1 MSGPMMSRASDH
13 ERRAVGGVS
22 AAGRKLTGYVARFD
36 TEARIGAFTE
46 TIKAGAFRAS
56 LSSGRDILALAD
68 HDPKAVLGRTKSGSL
83 QLSEDVHG
91 LRFELQVPDT
101 TAGRDL
107 IALAERG
114 DLGGCSFG
122 FTVPKDGDHWSGD
135 HRELRSVDLHE
146 VSIVQSWPAYAN
158 TEVSLRHRPVVMFTL
173 DPRRAWLETV
183 R

>member
-1 MSGPMMSRASDH
+1 MMSRASDL
-13 ERRAVGGVS
+13 ERRASAGVTAS
-22 AAGRKLTGYVARFD
+22 GRKLSGYIARFD
-36 TEARIGAFTE
+36 TEARIGTFTE
-46 TIKAGAFRAS
+46 TIKPGAFRAS

-101 TAGRDL
+101 NAGRDL

-158 TEVSLRHRPVVMFTL
+158 TEVSLRHRPIVMFTL